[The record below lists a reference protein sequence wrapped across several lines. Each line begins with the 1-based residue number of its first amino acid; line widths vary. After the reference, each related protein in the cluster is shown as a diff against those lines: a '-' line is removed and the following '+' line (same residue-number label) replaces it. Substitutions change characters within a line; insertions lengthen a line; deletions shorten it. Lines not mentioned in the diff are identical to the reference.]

1 MSWRAARQALDG
13 ATTMGPVAQ
22 QNDPVLA
29 DITSCSRFLNATL
42 VSGALATIGVVIRIA
57 ACWYSSIH
65 IGTSTRCNRVLGN
78 DSCPQSPVR
87 GSSPERANLQLGTR
101 SSFRTPLLGTSLTL
115 CRMARIA
122 KMMEPAAT
130 DPVPN
135 LDDLGRQTNL
145 SRLHRQNSRSRWC
158 HPHPCTSR
166 SVDRG
171 TAGESFAPLS

>member
-13 ATTMGPVAQ
+13 AKTMDPVAQ
-22 QNDPVLA
+22 QSDPVLA

-57 ACWYSSIH
+57 ACWYSWIH

-101 SSFRTPLLGTSLTL
+101 SNFRTPLLGTSLTL

-122 KMMEPAAT
+122 KSDGT
-130 DPVPN
+130 CCY
-135 LDDLGRQTNL
+135 
-145 SRLHRQNSRSRWC
+145 RSR
-158 HPHPCTSR
+158 PEFGR
-166 SVDRG
+166 SG
-171 TAGESFAPLS
+171 AANESVAAAQTKFAESLVSPLPLYFGIYG